1 MTSVLF
7 LILVGAWIAC
17 CIGLISIVIW
27 EDLLK

>member
-1 MTSVLF
+1 MSVLF
-7 LILVGAWIAC
+7 LILVGIWIAS

>member
-1 MTSVLF
+1 MSVLF
-7 LILVGAWIAC
+7 LILVAIWIAC

>member
-7 LILVGAWIAC
+7 LILVAIWIAC
-17 CIGLISIVIW
+17 CIGLIAVVLW